1 MQEDAKPAGTAS
13 GRHYHHGNLRAAL
26 IEAAE
31 AELTDKGVEAF
42 SLRGVAKRAGV
53 SHAAPAHH
61 FGDAGGLLTALAAEG
76 FTRFLESMR
85 TAQRQAA
92 ADPSAQ
98 MNAAGQGY
106 LDFAAR
112 SPALFR
118 LIFSSD
124 RPDFTDPALDRAA
137 SAAFLHLVEGVRRLR
152 GDTGEASIT
161 ILMQDESL
169 MAEVAGIWSVVH
181 GMADLMNSG
190 RLKYLQTQP
199 PEVRQRILADV
210 LRRISRK

>member
-1 MQEDAKPAGTAS
+1 MQEDAKPAAPAS
-13 GRHYHHGNLRAAL
+13 GRQYHHGNLRAAL

-31 AELTDKGVEAF
+31 AELTEKGVEAF

-61 FGDAGGLLTALAAEG
+61 FIDAGGLLTALAAEG

-85 TAQRQAA
+85 AAQRTAA
-92 ADPSAQ
+92 PDPAAQ

-124 RPDFTDPALDRAA
+124 RPDFADPTLDKAA
-137 SAAFLHLVEGVRRLR
+137 SASFLHLVEGVRRLR
-152 GDTGEASIT
+152 GDTGAAS
-161 ILMQDESL
+161 LAGLLQDESL

-190 RLKYLQTQP
+190 RLKYLQGKP
-199 PEVRQRILADV
+199 PEFRQKILAEV
-210 LRRISRK
+210 LRRLSAP

>member
-1 MQEDAKPAGTAS
+1 MQNETRLS
-13 GRHYHHGNLRAAL
+13 GHQPGRQYHHGNLRAAL

-31 AELTDKGVEAF
+31 AELSEKGVEGF

-76 FTRFLESMR
+76 FARFLESMQAAQR
-85 TAQRQAA
+85 TAAQ
-92 ADPSAQ
+92 DPAAQ

-124 RPDFTDPALDRAA
+124 RPDFTDPELDRAA

-152 GDTGEASIT
+152 GDPGPASLAG
-161 ILMQDESL
+161 LMQDESL
-169 MAEVAGIWSVVH
+169 MSEVTGIWSAVH

-190 RLKYLQTQP
+190 RLKYLRSQP
-199 PEVRQRILADV
+199 PETRQRILADV
-210 LRRISRK
+210 LRRLSSG